1 MRSRQLNIRLSDDE
15 LELLK
20 AAAEAEGVTVT
31 AFARTAA
38 LEAAQVPED
47 ETGSGFPHWLIALLY
62 LVRIGHRSPGNGNH
76 PQAG

>member
-20 AAAEAEGVTVT
+20 TAAEADGVTVT
-31 AFARTAA
+31 AFARNAA
-38 LEAAQVPED
+38 LEAAQEPED
-47 ETGSGFPHWLIALLY
+47 EPGSGFPHWLIALLY
-62 LVRIGHRSPGNGNH
+62 LVRSGHRSPENGKH